1 VTVEHSLGV
10 NSLKKVPFLAEILSS
25 EELVSNVADEQ
36 VGHQSHHH
44 RKGTEGEELSF
55 SFMVN
60 LFGVSDVM
68 MLVVVRIFDGGR

>member
-1 VTVEHSLGV
+1 MYV
-10 NSLKKVPFLAEILSS
+10 
-25 EELVSNVADEQ
+25 LVSNVADEQ

-68 MLVVVRIFDGGR
+68 MIVVVRIFDGGR